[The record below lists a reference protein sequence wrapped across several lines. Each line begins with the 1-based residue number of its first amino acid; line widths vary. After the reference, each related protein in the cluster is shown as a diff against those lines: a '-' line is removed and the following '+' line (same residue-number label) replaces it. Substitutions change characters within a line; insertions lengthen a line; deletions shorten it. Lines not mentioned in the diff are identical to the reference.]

1 MIKTNMVI
9 FTGMLVSIIAIISAL
24 VLPSLGPL
32 ANAQIGANVGKNN
45 YSFGNSNMNTNTTGS
60 SMQKG
65 PGMDF
70 GGMNFSRLFDGTSFL
85 GTIGVSMINGV
96 KVTGLNLPADNQV
109 SVTLKNTNASDG
121 GNMTSPAVTVIA
133 VRAAM
138 SSKDIMSLMAAS
150 NNQNGGNA
158 SNMMTMMNS
167 MNMMKSMQGSDG
179 GTSSSNSNSNSNSNN
194 SNSLA
199 NSLANAN
206 ATLPGSNFNPMS
218 FLENLQMGSTSLVN
232 PNWKVPQTITMGLI
246 GNPLSS
252 GSSSSTALPSAAE
265 FIIAIVIP
273 YTGQSN
279 LTTP

>member
-9 FTGMLVSIIAIISAL
+9 FTGMLISIIGILSAL
-24 VLPSLGPL
+24 ALPSLGSL
-32 ANAQIGANVGKNN
+32 AIAQIGANVGNNN
-45 YSFGNSNMNTNTTGS
+45 YSFGNSNINTNTTGS
-60 SMQKG
+60 SLQNV

-70 GGMNFSRLFDGTSFL
+70 GGMNFSRLFEGTSFL
-85 GTIGVSMINGV
+85 GTIGVSMVNGV
-96 KVTGLNLPADNQV
+96 KVTGLNLPTDNHV

-121 GNMTSPAVTVIA
+121 GNMTSAVTVIA
-133 VRAAM
+133 IRAAM

-150 NNQNGGNA
+150 NNQNGANA
-158 SNMMTMMNS
+158 SNMMTMMSS
-167 MNMMKSMQGSDG
+167 MNMMKSMQGSEG
-179 GTSSSNSNSNSNSNN
+179 GTSSGNSNSSNSNS
-194 SNSLA
+194 LG

-232 PNWKVPQTITMGLI
+232 PNWKLPQTITMGLL

-252 GSSSSTALPSAAE
+252 GSPSSAALPPAAE
-265 FIIAIVIP
+265 FIIAVVIP
-273 YTGQSN
+273 YTGQAN

>member
-9 FTGMLVSIIAIISAL
+9 FTGMLISIIGIISAL
-24 VLPSLGPL
+24 ALPSLGSL
-32 ANAQIGANVGKNN
+32 AVAQIGANVGNNN
-45 YSFGNSNMNTNTTGS
+45 YSFGNSNINTNTTGS
-60 SMQKG
+60 SLQNV

-70 GGMNFSRLFDGTSFL
+70 GSMNFSRLFEGTSFL
-85 GTIGVSMINGV
+85 GTIGVSMVNDV
-96 KVTGLNLPADNQV
+96 KVTGLNLPTDNHV

-150 NNQNGGNA
+150 NNQNGANA
-158 SNMMTMMNS
+158 SNMMTMMSS
-167 MNMMKSMQGSDG
+167 MNMMKSRQGSEG
-179 GTSSSNSNSNSNSNN
+179 GTSSGNSNSNN
-194 SNSLA
+194 SNSLG
-199 NSLANAN
+199 NSIANAN
-206 ATLPGSNFNPMS
+206 ATLPGRNFNPMS

-232 PNWKVPQTITMGLI
+232 PNWKLPQTITMGLI

-252 GSSSSTALPSAAE
+252 GSSSSAALPSAAE